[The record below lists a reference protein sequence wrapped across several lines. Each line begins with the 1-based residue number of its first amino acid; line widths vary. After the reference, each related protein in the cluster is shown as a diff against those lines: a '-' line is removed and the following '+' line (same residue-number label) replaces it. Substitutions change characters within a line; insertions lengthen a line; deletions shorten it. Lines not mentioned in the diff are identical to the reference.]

1 MSFWASPD
9 RNRGEEYGGTFPASL
24 LAYALESGEGDDGRL
39 LWDRK
44 GLVVECFRWGAVKEL
59 DLKENVDSCL
69 SPGCPQV
76 TQGADSVALDTGR
89 SSWYSAPHLEQ

>member
-1 MSFWASPD
+1 MFD
-9 RNRGEEYGGTFPASL
+9 
-24 LAYALESGEGDDGRL
+24 GDGL

-69 SPGCPQV
+69 SPGWPQV
-76 TQGADSVALDTGR
+76 AQGAVSVAFETGL
-89 SSWYSAPHLEQ
+89 SNSYSASHLEQ